1 MGLRPEQR
9 RLPLPLQ
16 SLGVHPT
23 LFLYQLKE
31 LNTTAPQLGP
41 GAQREDRDWKGDGGF
56 QRLRSFTLEGGEAS
70 GGLG

>member
-23 LFLYQLKE
+23 LFLSQPKE
-31 LNTTAPQLGP
+31 LKTTAPQLGP
-41 GAQREDRDWKGDGGF
+41 GSQREDRAWKGDGGF